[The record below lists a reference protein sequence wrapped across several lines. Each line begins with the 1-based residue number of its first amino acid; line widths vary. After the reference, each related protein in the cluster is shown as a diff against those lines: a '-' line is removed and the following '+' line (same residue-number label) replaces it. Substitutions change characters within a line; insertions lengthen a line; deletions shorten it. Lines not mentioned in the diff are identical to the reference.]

1 MRAHFG
7 GDVADGP
14 DATRRVARVVTGG
27 QSGVDRAAT
36 DVAIAYGV
44 PYGGWVPREGWA
56 EDHVVA
62 PGVLTRY
69 PAFCES
75 PSVDP
80 AVRTA
85 RNVAE
90 ADATL
95 LLVLDDAPLAGHRAH
110 PALRRGPRGPLRSS
124 SSSRRPR
131 ATRGSDR
138 SWPSSRRDCTLNVA
152 GPRESEQPGVYD
164 AARSFLEAH
173 QAWLFGARAVSDQ
186 DARSSARAIR

>member
-1 MRAHFG
+1 M
-7 GDVADGP
+7 
-14 DATRRVARVVTGG
+14 ARVVTGG

-36 DVAIAYGV
+36 DVAIAHGV
-44 PYGGWVPREGWA
+44 PYGGWVPLEGWA

-80 AVRTA
+80 AERTA

-95 LLVLDDAPLAGHRAH
+95 LLVLDDAPSPGTALTQRCAADLEVPWVVVELSSPSRDARLGSLLAVLAPH
-110 PALRRGPRGPLRSS
+110 
-124 SSSRRPR
+124 
-131 ATRGSDR
+131 
-138 SWPSSRRDCTLNVA
+138 CTLNVA

-173 QAWLFGARAVSDQ
+173 QAWLFEPAP
-186 DARSSARAIR
+186 